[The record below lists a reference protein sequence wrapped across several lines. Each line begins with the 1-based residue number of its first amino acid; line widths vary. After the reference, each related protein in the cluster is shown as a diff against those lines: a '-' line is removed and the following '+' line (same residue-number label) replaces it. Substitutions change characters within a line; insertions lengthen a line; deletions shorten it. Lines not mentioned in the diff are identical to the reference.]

1 MSVVLG
7 LKGPMTQVFDD
18 EGRAIP
24 ATAVDVSSCVVVSR
38 RTPDKN
44 GYSAVQLGV
53 GRPSKRKLSK
63 PVAGHFQSVGVE
75 AVGILREVRVKSA
88 DEFEP
93 GAKLNADRFQTGDV
107 VDVTGWTKG
116 RGFAGGVKRWGWK
129 TGPRTHGN
137 MSHRRIGSVGAG
149 TSPGRVLKG
158 RTLPG
163 QYGNERVTV
172 RRLKVVGVDTDQGRL
187 LVSGAVPGGKG
198 GLLIV
203 RKRA

>member
-1 MSVVLG
+1 MPVLLG
-7 LKGPMTQVFDD
+7 LKGPMTQIFDD
-18 EGRAIP
+18 QGRATP
-24 ATAVDVSSCVVVSR
+24 ATTIDVSGCVVVNR
-38 RTPDKN
+38 RTSERN
-44 GYSAVQLGV
+44 GYTAVQLGV
-53 GRPSKRKLSK
+53 GRATKRKLTK
-63 PVAGHFQSVGVE
+63 PVAGHLKKAGVE
-75 AVGILREVRVKSA
+75 PVGYLREVRVKSA
-88 DEFEP
+88 EEFEP
-93 GAKLNADRFQTGDV
+93 GKKLSADQFQSGDM

-163 QYGNERVTV
+163 QYGNERVTI
-172 RRLKVVGVDTDQGRL
+172 RKLKVVGVDAGQGRL
-187 LVSGAVPGGKG
+187 YVTGAVPGGKG

>member
-1 MSVVLG
+1 MAVLLG

-24 ATAVDVSSCVVVSR
+24 ATTIDVSSCVVVGC
-38 RTPDKN
+38 RTPEKC
-44 GYSAVQLGV
+44 GYTAVQLGV
-53 GRPSKRKLSK
+53 GRPSKRKLTK
-63 PVAGHFQSVGVE
+63 PVAGHYKQAGVE
-75 AVGILREVRVKSA
+75 PVRHLREVRVAST
-88 DEFEP
+88 EGFEP
-93 GAKLNADRFQTGDV
+93 GKKPGAGQFQSGDM

-163 QYGNERVTV
+163 HYGTERVTV
-172 RRLKVVGVDTDQGRL
+172 RKLKVVGVDAGQGRL
-187 LVSGAVPGGKG
+187 LVTGAVPGGKG
-198 GLLIV
+198 GLLVI

>member
-1 MSVVLG
+1 MAVLLG
-7 LKGPMTQVFDD
+7 LKGSMTQVFDD
-18 EGRAIP
+18 EGRAWP
-24 ATAVDVSSCVVVSR
+24 ATAIDVSSCVVVGH
-38 RTPDKN
+38 RTVEKS

-53 GRPSKRKLSK
+53 GRPSKRGLTK
-63 PVAGHFQSVGVE
+63 PVAGHFKKAGVE
-75 AVGILREVRVKSA
+75 PVRYLREVRVVSA
-88 DEFEP
+88 EGLEP
-93 GAKLNADRFQTGDV
+93 GKKPGTGQFQAGDM

-163 QYGNERVTV
+163 QYGNERVTI
-172 RRLKVVGVDTDQGRL
+172 RKLKVVGIDAERGQLFVT
-187 LVSGAVPGGKG
+187 GAVPGGKG
-198 GLLIV
+198 GLLVV